1 MLPAHHTVQLLIGG
15 RSSATVIGAAITLFL
30 LPAPAFAA
38 ATGLPWETA
47 LETVVNSL
55 QGPIVTLGAA
65 AAVTVAGLTYAFGE
79 AGSMMRRSVGIVGG
93 LAIAIGAT
101 AVVTQL
107 FGPATG
113 MAY

>member
-1 MLPAHHTVQLLIGG
+1 MLPAHVIQTTRIRTLA
-15 RSSATVIGAAITLFL
+15 ATMAATTLVL

-47 LETVVNSL
+47 LQTVVNSL

-65 AAVTVAGLTYAFGE
+65 AAVTVAGLSYAFGE
-79 AGSMMRRSVGIVGG
+79 AGSMLRRSVGIVGG